1 MRSPCASKRVTTAIW
16 TLGESV
22 RPATIPTSA
31 SRRRLR
37 RVRRDSQGGPSLGR
51 HVQVR
56 QWYGGGQRGTA
67 RPTWTWK
74 RPGER
79 TVIVPH
85 QRQRRDVAQSIS
97 DTRARTHGPGQQV
110 IRHDRPL
117 LGTPLHSTTYSN
129 NTIICPHTA
138 TVIAKATNFSY
149 ISNEDT
155 ADSSA
160 FKRLWC
166 RETDHCTLIQKVR
179 SLSISQSPMQLLHDY
194 HFRAEL
200 HTSMLICL

>member
-85 QRQRRDVAQSIS
+85 QRQRRDVARSIS
-97 DTRARTHGPGQQV
+97 RYTRAHARAGSTGHTP
-110 IRHDRPL
+110 RP
-117 LGTPLHSTTYSN
+117 PASWYATTQHN
-129 NTIICPHTA
+129 
-138 TVIAKATNFSY
+138 
-149 ISNEDT
+149 
-155 ADSSA
+155 
-160 FKRLWC
+160 L
-166 RETDHCTLIQKVR
+166 Q
-179 SLSISQSPMQLLHDY
+179 
-194 HFRAEL
+194 
-200 HTSMLICL
+200 